1 MARTK
6 PDVGTRREAVIE
18 AAVRQF
24 SKSGYD
30 STTMRDIALVL
41 GMLPGS
47 IYYHFTSKEEL
58 FIAVHEQSIQ
68 RICDSIMRAIDPN
81 ADAWTRL
88 TQAAEGYLD
97 SMLNDYVY
105 ASIVITEFP
114 RRRSK
119 KLRDRL
125 ISNRQRFENLFTEII
140 KELPRRKNVD
150 PSYFRLG
157 LLGMLAWTY
166 IWYRPEGRDTPKT
179 IAQKLVDIW
188 KNGTA

>member
-1 MARTK
+1 MARAK
-6 PDVGTRREAVIE
+6 LGVGTRREAVVD

-24 SKSGYD
+24 SKAGYD
-30 STTMRDIALVL
+30 GTTMRDIALES

-47 IYYHFTSKEEL
+47 IYYHFTSKEQL
-58 FIAVHEQSIQ
+58 FIAVHEQSVQ
-68 RICDSIMRAIDPN
+68 RICDSVMRAIDPN

-97 SMLNDYVY
+97 GMLNNYTY
-105 ASIVITEFP
+105 ASIIITEFP

-125 ISNRQRFENLFTEII
+125 ISNRQRFEKLFAEII
-140 KELPRRKNVD
+140 EDLPLRKNVS

-166 IWYRPEGRDTPKT
+166 IWYRPEGRDTPT
-179 IAQKLVDIW
+179 IIAQKLVDLW
-188 KNGTA
+188 KNGTV